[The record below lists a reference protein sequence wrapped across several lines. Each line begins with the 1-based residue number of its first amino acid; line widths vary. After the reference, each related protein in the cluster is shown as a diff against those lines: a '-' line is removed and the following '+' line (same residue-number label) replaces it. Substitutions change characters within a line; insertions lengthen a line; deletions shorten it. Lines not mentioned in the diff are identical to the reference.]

1 VNAGRVP
8 DSEAASADF
17 WAVYEAS
24 FESLQRASLDR
35 AVRHPEMAPIATKT
49 ILAADLPTDDEKW
62 KKGIADA
69 ALGAWSAYEAVL
81 RERGAFYAR
90 AGVSFR
96 GWYDVV
102 SQLTN
107 QLVAPLVA
115 AYGDDPARLAAAV
128 TASQNFGDRVMGT
141 LIEAYLETTRTLVA
155 GAEARNQAVL
165 GAALDPILVVDSA
178 GVVLDTNPATTAV
191 FGYARGEIIG
201 KTLMSF
207 LGSEQEGRSYAAA
220 LHQYPGGRSAALV
233 GHRREAAGRRKDGSV
248 VPLEIGAVPTRDVD
262 GTPTFTIFLR
272 DASERYRV
280 EQMGRIGVELSAE
293 NAEIREASR
302 LKSEFLANMSHELRT
317 PLNSIIG
324 FTELLYDGEVAAT
337 SPEHDDFLGDILRSA
352 RHLLQLIN
360 DILDLSKVE
369 AGKLTFQAES
379 IDLPVL
385 IAEVIA
391 TLRQWAS
398 ARGVSVHLQVA
409 EELGPIQLDPGRLR
423 QVLYNYLS
431 NALKFTSEGGTVT
444 IRAFPADAD
453 RVTLEV
459 EDTGIGIDSAEVGR
473 LFVKFEQLDSGA
485 SKRHAGTG
493 LGLALT
499 KRPAEAQGGT
509 VAVRSVPGRG
519 SVFSVTLPRELA
531 REVTEAARPNGGF
544 HGAESTARPVG
555 AGGVDA
561 APIAPAAPNERGR
574 APSPSKEARPPADV
588 GPSATEQG
596 AILVVDDDPASAKLV
611 ALALQSAGY
620 EVAIE
625 HDAAS
630 AMARALRSPPRAV
643 ILDLQMPQMDGFE
656 LLRRFRSHAAHA
668 RLPVVVWT
676 VRDLTPVERQELMSS
691 AQTVLPKGGRNEIGG
706 LLAALRSLLHQ
717 PHACEAARVG

>member
-1 VNAGRVP
+1 VNAGRAP

-24 FESLQRASLDR
+24 FESLRRASLDR
-35 AVRHPEMAPIATKT
+35 AVQHPEMAPIATKT

-115 AYGDDPARLAAAV
+115 AYGDDPPRLAAAV
-128 TASQNFGDRVMGT
+128 TASQHFGDRVMGT

-262 GTPTFTIFLR
+262 GTATFTVFLR

-293 NAEIREASR
+293 NVEIREASR

-324 FTELLYDGEVAAT
+324 FTELLHDGEVAAS

-398 ARGVSVHLQVA
+398 ARGVSVHLEVA
-409 EELGPIQLDPGRLR
+409 EDLGPVRLDPGRLR

-431 NALKFTSEGGTVT
+431 NALKFTSEEGAVT
-444 IRAFPADAD
+444 IRAFAAGADH
-453 RVTLEV
+453 VTIEV
-459 EDTGIGIDSAEVGR
+459 EDTGIGIDAAEVGR

-499 KRPAEAQGGT
+499 KRLAEAQGGT
-509 VAVRSVPGRG
+509 VGVRSVPGRG
-519 SVFSVTLPRELA
+519 SVFSVTLPRD
-531 REVTEAARPNGGF
+531 
-544 HGAESTARPVG
+544 TARPTDV
-555 AGGVDA
+555 VDA
-561 APIAPAAPNERGR
+561 GDVKPSTVVTAGLDEQGR
-574 APSPSKEARPPADV
+574 AVSLPHQPCPLV
-588 GPSATEQG
+588 GMAPSATGHG

-611 ALALQSAGY
+611 ALALQNAGY
-620 EVAIE
+620 DVMIE

-630 AMARALRSPPRAV
+630 AMARALLSPPRAV

-656 LLRRFRSHAAHA
+656 LLRRLRSHPAHA

-676 VRDLTPVERQELMSS
+676 VRDLTAAERQELLSS
-691 AQTVLPKGGRNEIGG
+691 AQTVLPKGGRSAIGG
-706 LLAALRSLLHQ
+706 LLAALRSLLHKL
-717 PHACEAARVG
+717 PAREAACVG